1 MVAIK
6 IHTKVYKSLY
16 LVLTILLLVAHLNFR
31 LVQQF
36 SIQGYPLWHDGI
48 GNAIAMMF

>member
-1 MVAIK
+1 MVAIIIK
-6 IHTKVYKSLY
+6 TTKVYKSLY

-36 SIQGYPLWHDGI
+36 SIQGTHCGMVVLVMQLP
-48 GNAIAMMF
+48 